1 MPKRHMAKGHETR
14 ALPDEAIA
22 MLKADHRKVLHLFR
36 QYDATHDPEMRQR
49 VAADVFAA
57 LALLGQLEDAVF
69 YPAFAETGEEGER
82 LVEGARQEH
91 QLFKDLMAELRDI
104 DDDDE
109 FPARF
114 HALRDYVEQHVE
126 DEEREMFP
134 QAEVHL
140 ADKMA
145 HSTDAMQ
152 EWKHQLVASYTGVST

>member
-1 MPKRHMAKGHETR
+1 MPKRHTAKGHETM
-14 ALPDEAIA
+14 ALPDDAIA

-36 QYDATHDPEMRQR
+36 QYDATHDQEMQQR
-49 VAADVFAA
+49 IAEDVFAA
-57 LALLGQLEDAVF
+57 LDLLGQLEDAVF
-69 YPAFAETGEEGER
+69 YPALAEAGGEEGER
-82 LVEGARQEH
+82 LVGGARQEH

-104 DDDDE
+104 GDEDE

-140 ADKMA
+140 ADTMA
-145 HSTDAMQ
+145 HITDAMQ
-152 EWKHQLVASYTGVST
+152 ERKHQLVAS

>member
-1 MPKRHMAKGHETR
+1 MPKRHTAKGHETM
-14 ALPDEAIA
+14 ALPDDAIA

-36 QYDATHDPEMRQR
+36 QYDATHDQEMQQR
-49 VAADVFAA
+49 IAEDVFAA

-69 YPAFAETGEEGER
+69 YPAFAEAGGEKGER

-104 DDDDE
+104 DDEDE

-140 ADKMA
+140 ADTMA
-145 HSTDAMQ
+145 HITDAMQ
-152 EWKHQLVASYTGVST
+152 ERKHQLVAS

>member
-1 MPKRHMAKGHETR
+1 MPKRHTAKGYETM
-14 ALPDEAIA
+14 ALPDDAIA

-36 QYDATHDPEMRQR
+36 QYDATHDQDMQQR
-49 VAADVFAA
+49 IAEDVFAA

-69 YPAFAETGEEGER
+69 YPAFAEAGGEEGER

-104 DDDDE
+104 GDEDE

-134 QAEVHL
+134 QAAVHL
-140 ADKMA
+140 VDTMA
-145 HSTDAMQ
+145 HITDAMQ
-152 EWKHQLVASYTGVST
+152 EWKHQLVAS